1 MRKLLFALVL
11 SLCLAPVAAMAASPL
26 KVVASFSILGDMV
39 KNVVG
44 DKVQVT
50 TLVGPNADTHTY
62 QPTPADAKTLAQADM
77 VVVNG
82 LHLEGWL
89 DRLIKASGYK
99 GPVVTASK
107 GVTTRT
113 MIDADEGGK
122 KITDPHAWQ
131 NLSNGK
137 IYAVNIEKGLTQADP
152 ANAAT
157 YAQNARDYTA
167 RMDKMDAWVK
177 SSFNAIPRAK
187 RKIITSH
194 DAFGYF
200 GEAYGV
206 TLLSPM
212 GVSTESEASA
222 QNVGKLV
229 RQIKKEKVKAL
240 FIENMTD
247 PRLVENIARETG
259 VRPGGELYSDALSAA
274 EGPAGTYL
282 DMFKNNVALMT
293 SAMTRP

>member
-1 MRKLLFALVL
+1 MRKLIFALAL
-11 SLCLAPVAAMAASPL
+11 SLCLGATAAMAAAPL

-39 KNVVG
+39 KNVGG

-62 QPTPADAKTLAQADM
+62 QPTPADAKTLAQADV

-82 LHLEGWL
+82 LHMEGWL

-99 GPVVTASK
+99 GPVVTASG

-113 MIDADEGGK
+113 MIDEDEGGK

-131 NLSNGK
+131 NLNNGK
-137 IYAVNIEKGLTQADP
+137 IYAVNIEKGLAEADP
-152 ANAAT
+152 NNAAA
-157 YAQNARDYTA
+157 YAKNTRDYTA
-167 RMDKMDAWVK
+167 RMDKMDAWVR

-200 GEAYGV
+200 GQAYGV

-274 EGPAGTYL
+274 DGPAGTYL

-293 SAMTRP
+293 AAMTRP

>member
-1 MRKLLFALVL
+1 
-11 SLCLAPVAAMAASPL
+11 MAAGPL

-39 KNVVG
+39 KNVGG
-44 DKVQVT
+44 DKVRVS

-62 QPTPADAKTLAQADM
+62 QPTPADAKTLAQADI

-99 GPVVTASK
+99 GPVVTASE

-137 IYAVNIEKGLTQADP
+137 IYAVNIEKGLAQADP
-152 ANAAT
+152 ENAAT

-177 SSFNAIPRAK
+177 ASFNAVPRAK

-194 DAFGYF
+194 DAFGYL
-200 GEAYGV
+200 GQAYGV

-212 GVSTESEASA
+212 GVSTDSEASA

-229 RQIKKEKVKAL
+229 RQIKKENVTAL

-274 EGPAGTYL
+274 DGPAGTYL

-293 SAMTRP
+293 KAMNRP

>member
-11 SLCLAPVAAMAASPL
+11 SPCLTPTAAMATGPL

-39 KNVVG
+39 KNVGG
-44 DKVQVT
+44 DKVRVS

-62 QPTPADAKTLAQADM
+62 QPTPADAKTLAQADI

-89 DRLIKASGYK
+89 DRLIKASGYR
-99 GPVVTASK
+99 GPVVAASK

-137 IYAVNIEKGLTQADP
+137 IYAVNIEKGLAQADP
-152 ANAAT
+152 ENAAT

-167 RMDKMDAWVK
+167 RM
-177 SSFNAIPRAK
+177 S
-187 RKIITSH
+187 
-194 DAFGYF
+194 
-200 GEAYGV
+200 GV
-206 TLLSPM
+206 PSASP
-212 GVSTESEASA
+212 G
-222 QNVGKLV
+222 
-229 RQIKKEKVKAL
+229 I
-240 FIENMTD
+240 
-247 PRLVENIARETG
+247 
-259 VRPGGELYSDALSAA
+259 
-274 EGPAGTYL
+274 
-282 DMFKNNVALMT
+282 
-293 SAMTRP
+293 